1 MWTVEIVQSNL
12 SENLFSLSQYFVLIC
27 VTLHSLDLLDPCQQI
42 HNIGFLSRNYEHKT
56 GWLTFLIIAV
66 NVRMNRVSI
75 QSSNGRP
82 RFALKWKSEQFT
94 SSYIRIDKVFGQS
107 INLTL
112 ILMRWLLD

>member
-66 NVRMNRVSI
+66 NFRMNRVSI

-107 INLTL
+107 IN
-112 ILMRWLLD
+112 